1 MVKLKTPR
9 DIAVLREAG
18 RVVAEA
24 LAAVRERAEVGI
36 TLAELDRVAA
46 KVIDKAAATP
56 RVPRLP
62 PVVGT
67 DRRSRGDL
75 RQYQRRRCPR
85 HPRPRLAWRRATW

>member
-24 LAAVRERAEVGI
+24 LAAVRQRAEVGI
-36 TLAELDRVAA
+36 TLAELDHVAA

-56 RVPRLP
+56 AFL
-62 PVVGT
+62 G
-67 DRRSRGDL
+67 
-75 RQYQRRRCPR
+75 Y
-85 HPRPRLAWRRATW
+85 HPSWAPTPFPG